1 MVGKFVQHHHLPS
14 ALRGFITHGLSFS
27 RRSSSTGDAILA
39 HSGQCEQ
46 VRTIRTEAG
55 RTNKNGDLAQVS
67 VIAEKL
73 VFGWGPISSQAP
85 STGLGHL
92 SVLWESRFRVLRRE
106 KNAESSAEDSS
117 ASTPPVTGNW

>member
-67 VIAEKL
+67 VIAENWFL
-73 VFGWGPISSQAP
+73 AGD
-85 STGLGHL
+85 
-92 SVLWESRFRVLRRE
+92 RFRVKRLQPGSATSPFFGNRAFAFSGVKKTPKAAQKTPRR
-106 KNAESSAEDSS
+106 ARHR
-117 ASTPPVTGNW
+117 